1 MIKALFV
8 FLQFIIPFEMRKSAL
23 ATALSFILLISLIGT
38 VYPQSS
44 TRKLQDTAVDR
55 LFRSYQ
61 YQAVS
66 ELIAVKLARG
76 GVKAGSDLQ
85 LYYFNTL
92 SMAQL
97 RLNHFDSAKNYAY
110 RSMKIASR
118 STDSALISEAWKVMS
133 YAYNRSGQLDSA
145 LYFTKKLL
153 NYSYRAGDQR
163 QCRSALSSMGTI
175 LNQNKRPAEALK
187 YFREANQIILKIRD
201 TSSYALSHYNLGLTF
216 QALKQY
222 DSCFYH
228 LHKAVLL
235 AEETKQV
242 DILFYVYGSMA
253 ESYLELGQKD
263 KSKKYLLKANEIALK
278 LGNLQF
284 QAMSYSTL
292 ASSAIKE
299 QDYTGAIRYG
309 LKADSLLKINPYP
322 VLQMNVD
329 SIMYAACS
337 KLSRSAE
344 ALKWYLDFAKIK
356 EKLIG
361 ENQAEQLNKMMVEY
375 GTREKNLQISKQ
387 NVVLSKNKIQLRLLS
402 LLLLLT
408 VFFIALLFRHIVK
421 IRKHR
426 ESLYQKEKYLDEQ
439 IAEIVQYRQFM
450 PMAGTANVSD
460 AQANVEDLVEAD
472 VENPSNRYFLNLQ
485 LRELLETRKLYLDPE
500 LNLQTLI
507 TMLGTNK
514 KYLYQAITGYGN
526 ENFRSLINRYRVDES
541 KRIIENSLGIAS
553 MPEMTSVYSASG
565 FNSAA
570 SFYRIFKYHTGLTP
584 AEYANEARKEL
595 KKAENSPPNP

>member
-1 MIKALFV
+1 
-8 FLQFIIPFEMRKSAL
+8 MRKSAL
-23 ATALSFILLISLIGT
+23 VTVFSLVLLITLSGT
-38 VYPQSS
+38 AYPQSS
-44 TRKLQDTAVDR
+44 THKLQDTAVDR

-61 YQAVS
+61 YQAAS

-85 LYYFNTL
+85 LYYFNTM
-92 SMAQL
+92 SMAQM
-97 RLNHFDSAKNYAY
+97 RLNHFDSAKNCAY
-110 RSMKIASR
+110 RSMKIASK

-133 YAYNRSGQLDSA
+133 YAFNRCGQLDSA

-153 NYSYRAGDQR
+153 NYSHRVGDER

-175 LNQNKRPAEALK
+175 LNQNKRPDEALK

-228 LHKAVLL
+228 FKKAVLQ
-235 AEETKQV
+235 AELRNQS
-242 DILFYVYGSMA
+242 DLLFYVYGSMA
-253 ESYLELGQKD
+253 ECYLLMGQKD
-263 KSKKYLLKANEIALK
+263 AWKKYLLKANDIALK

-284 QAMSYSTL
+284 LAMGYSTL

-299 QDYTGAIRYG
+299 QDYTGAIKYA
-309 LKADSLLKINPYP
+309 LKADSLLKKNPYP

-329 SIMYAACS
+329 SMMFAACS

-344 ALKWYLDFAKIK
+344 ALTWYLDYVKIK

-361 ENQAEQLNKMMVEY
+361 ENQAAQLNKMMVEY
-375 GTREKNLQISKQ
+375 ETREKNLQISKQ
-387 NVVLSKNKIQLRLLS
+387 NVVISKNKIQLRLLS

-426 ESLYQKEKYLDEQ
+426 ESLYKKEKYLDEQ
-439 IAEIVQYRQFM
+439 IAEIAQYRQFTTTIR
-450 PMAGTANVSD
+450 TANESED
-460 AQANVEDLVEAD
+460 QAKVQDLIEESA
-472 VENPSNRYFLNLQ
+472 ENPSFRYSLYLQ
-485 LRELLETRKLYLDPE
+485 LRELLEKRKLYLDPE
-500 LNLQTLI
+500 LNLHTLI
-507 TMLGTNK
+507 TLLGTNK
-514 KYLYQAITGYGN
+514 KYLYQAIAGYGE

-541 KRIIENSLGIAS
+541 KRIIEQGLGIAS
-553 MPEMTSVYSASG
+553 MPEMTTVYSASG

-595 KKAENSPPNP
+595 KKAENHPPNPHFSPDF